1 MKKKLLAL
9 VFLFQILNSY
19 SQTPDQVWTKD
30 ARNGVYNDILN
41 EITVYKNLTEE
52 QKQSIGLCC
61 LNKITD
67 DYKMSEYQAKIDVE
81 LKNIKSSA
89 ISLCAKSIGVAL
101 GSTTTTTTKT
111 DSITWTKDGK
121 TVLYNSA
128 LAGYTKYEMTQQQRE
143 NLSLCYADKISKTYS
158 KAQLDA
164 MLDAEVKKIK
174 NDAFKKCAEENSI
187 TLKLL
192 ETKISPDKKSLQGCW
207 QSYDFTYCFYST
219 GDLDKVKDK
228 GLVKTSSGKWFLEGD
243 KLIIVLKDVKQEYK
257 IIFFD
262 GNTMKIT
269 DDVTSTEYD
278 MTKFSKGF

>member
-1 MKKKLLAL
+1 MKKIILILIS
-9 VFLFQILNSY
+9 VFVSANLFA
-19 SQTPDQVWTKD
+19 QTTEQVWTKD

-89 ISLCAKSIGVAL
+89 ITLCAKSIGVTL
-101 GSTTTTTTKT
+101 GATTTITKSDTT
-111 DSITWTKDGK
+111 STWSKDGK

-128 LAGYTKYEMTQQQRE
+128 LTSYTKYDMTQQQRE
-143 NLSLCYADKISKTYS
+143 NLSLCYADKISKGYT

-164 MLDAEVKKIK
+164 MIDAEAKKIR
-174 NDAFKKCAEENSI
+174 NDAFKKCAEENNI

-192 ETKISPDKKSLQGCW
+192 EKKIAPDKKSLQGCW
-207 QSYDFTYCFYST
+207 QSYDFTFCFYST
-219 GDLDKVKDK
+219 GDLDKIKDK
-228 GLVKTSSGKWFLEGD
+228 GLVKTSTGKWFLQGD
-243 KLIIVLKDVKQEYK
+243 KLIIVLKDLKQEYK
-257 IIFFD
+257 ITFFD
-262 GNTMKIT
+262 GETMKIV